1 MTELGPAPF
10 NNDILGPIL
19 NFDVLLHI
27 IDQSE
32 SQKSKLAMMSTC
44 RLLYRE
50 GVKTLSC
57 VAKLCSG

>member
-1 MTELGPAPF
+1 MQNDGSGGADVVTVSIDHSIAHRMTELGPAPF

-32 SQKSKLAMMSTC
+32 S
-44 RLLYRE
+44 RR
-50 GVKTLSC
+50 V
-57 VAKLCSG
+57 